1 MRVVVAVTALCAA
14 PAALAADGEWTL
26 GAGLNASSGRYGGS
40 TETRIVSVP
49 FTAKYER
56 ERWTFRGMVPIVEI
70 SGASSVVPG
79 FGRVDAGNRRGH
91 GRAES
96 SATGLGDSVLA
107 ASYAAIAGRTSGI
120 DLTGRIKL
128 ATGDT
133 AKGLGSG
140 SNDLGAQVDL
150 WQALERNTL
159 FGGVGYT
166 MFGDSPFVNFQNVW
180 NATLGVSHR
189 LDERDSAG
197 VAFDARQAGTPAPAP
212 LRELTGFWTRRLE
225 RAWKMQAYVLKGFAS
240 GSPNIGAGISAA
252 YSY

>member
-1 MRVVVAVTALCAA
+1 MRILIAVIALCAA
-14 PAALAADGEWTL
+14 RAALAADADLTL

-40 TETRIVSVP
+40 TETRIVSIP

-56 ERWTFRGMVPIVEI
+56 ERWTFKGMVPIVEI

-79 FGRVDAGNRRGH
+79 FGRIDAGNRRGH

-96 SATGLGDSVLA
+96 SAAGLGDSVFA
-107 ASYAAIAGRTSGI
+107 ATYAAIAGRASGI

-133 AKGLGSG
+133 SRGLGSG
-140 SNDLGAQVDL
+140 SNDLGAQVDV

-166 MFGDSPFVNFQNVW
+166 AFGDSPFINFQNVW
-180 NATLGVSHR
+180 NATLGVSR
-189 LDERDSAG
+189 RIDERDSAG
-197 VAFDARQAGTPAPAP
+197 IAFDARQAGTPAPAP
-212 LRELTGFWTRRLE
+212 QRELSGFWSRKLD
-225 RAWKMQAYVLKGFAS
+225 RAWRLQAYVLKGFAS
-240 GSPNIGAGISAA
+240 GSPGIGAGAA
-252 YSY
+252 ATYTY

>member
-1 MRVVVAVTALCAA
+1 MRILIAVIALCAA
-14 PAALAADGEWTL
+14 RAALADGEWTL
-26 GAGLNASSGRYGGS
+26 GAGLNATSGTYGGS
-40 TETRIVSVP
+40 TETKIVSIP

-56 ERWTFRGMVPIVEI
+56 ERWTFKGMVPIVEI

-91 GRAES
+91 GRADS
-96 SATGLGDSVLA
+96 SAVGLGDSVLA
-107 ASYAAIAGRTSGI
+107 GTYAALAGRSGGL

-133 AKGLGSG
+133 SRGLGTG
-140 SNDLGAQVDL
+140 SNDLGAQLDA
-150 WQALERNTL
+150 WQAIERNTL

-166 MFGDSPFVNFQNVW
+166 VFGDSPIVNFSNVW
-180 NATLGVSHR
+180 NATLGASHR

-197 VAFDARQAGTPAPAP
+197 LVFDARQGAAPAPPP
-212 LRELTGFWTRRLE
+212 LRELTGFWTRKLD
-225 RAWKMQAYVLKGFAS
+225 RAWRMQAYVLKGFAR
-240 GSPNIGAGISAA
+240 GSPDFGVGASAA